1 MKIITVTAVRYD
13 TLLNAIAHKGYD
25 GYVKTGIMVHEDN
38 VFKQQMK
45 KITD

>member
-45 KITD
+45 KIKD